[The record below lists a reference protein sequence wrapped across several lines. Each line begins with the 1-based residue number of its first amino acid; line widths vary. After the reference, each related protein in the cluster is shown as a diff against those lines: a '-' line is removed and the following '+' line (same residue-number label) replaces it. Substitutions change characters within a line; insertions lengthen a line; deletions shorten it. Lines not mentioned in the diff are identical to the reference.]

1 MQAFDT
7 LPFIMEN
14 FREVIHR
21 FRIGAP
27 LASKRTSLHEY
38 SGPDTRA
45 VMDGIT
51 LNVEY
56 QTFDIRPARKHISP
70 FLLNPVNPIPDPQ
83 SRH

>member
-1 MQAFDT
+1 M
-7 LPFIMEN
+7 IC
-14 FREVIHR
+14 R
-21 FRIGAP
+21 FWIGAP

-56 QTFDIRPARKHISP
+56 QTFDILDIRTALKHISP
-70 FLLNPVNPIPDPQ
+70 FLLNPVNPVPDPQ
-83 SRH
+83 SKH